1 MVDSGA
7 WIVGTPED
15 AVAGIERLDALSD
28 GYGGLLILA
37 HEWASRERILK
48 SYGLLARYV
57 MPRFQDSLTGLTIS
71 QQWSSE
77 QKEAL
82 QELRTKSIE
91 RAIQS
96 YETSQRMAR

>member
-1 MVDSGA
+1 
-7 WIVGTPED
+7 
-15 AVAGIERLDALSD
+15 LS
-28 GYGGLLILA
+28 
-37 HEWASRERILK
+37 
-48 SYGLLARYV
+48 
-57 MPRFQDSLTGLTIS
+57 GLTIS